1 MEQLYVEVLYTI
13 RHKLGAHS
21 AKYPHHFKEDLVH
34 YAQTA
39 FGVGQEYHRRCN
51 AIASE
56 EKVNNAMY
64 TVLLFLSS
72 FVRTRCVAL
81 AVSALHIDSV
91 WKMRTALIFAPATGP
106 WWWASIC
113 AAKNNLSNNICSFY
127 NAFFFSIN
135 REGKMALLQ
144 IHSGQQD
151 VVVG

>member
-56 EKVNNAMY
+56 EKVNTEWESPNTAVCY
-64 TVLLFLSS
+64 CIIITNSS
-72 FVRTRCVAL
+72 GARPA
-81 AVSALHIDSV
+81 ASVSPIDSV
-91 WKMRTALIFAPATGP
+91 
-106 WWWASIC
+106 
-113 AAKNNLSNNICSFY
+113 
-127 NAFFFSIN
+127 
-135 REGKMALLQ
+135 
-144 IHSGQQD
+144 
-151 VVVG
+151 

>member
-56 EKVNNAMY
+56 EKVNTEWECCRVY
-64 TVLLFLSS
+64 KYGGVLLYYYYKL
-72 FVRTRCVAL
+72 
-81 AVSALHIDSV
+81 
-91 WKMRTALIFAPATGP
+91 
-106 WWWASIC
+106 
-113 AAKNNLSNNICSFY
+113 
-127 NAFFFSIN
+127 
-135 REGKMALLQ
+135 
-144 IHSGQQD
+144 
-151 VVVG
+151 

>member
-56 EKVNNAMY
+56 EKVN
-64 TVLLFLSS
+64 TEGECCRVHKHGDGVLLDYYYKL
-72 FVRTRCVAL
+72 
-81 AVSALHIDSV
+81 
-91 WKMRTALIFAPATGP
+91 
-106 WWWASIC
+106 
-113 AAKNNLSNNICSFY
+113 
-127 NAFFFSIN
+127 
-135 REGKMALLQ
+135 
-144 IHSGQQD
+144 
-151 VVVG
+151 